1 MVLPPVAFIAGCGA
15 AVFSLLPREN
25 LHVGYLCFR
34 PTARLLCLFF
44 VASLLP
50 RENVHVGYPEAW
62 VPRSRDTVF
71 FLRYLWWL
79 SGWVV
84 SSLLPR
90 ENRHVVLGKTGSS
103 TVAPTGGRCW
113 GGGGC
118 PNARITCTRRVLPSG
133 GVAAGLPDH
142 M

>member
-1 MVLPPVAFIAGCGA
+1 MVIYPVAFIAGCGA

-62 VPRSRDTVF
+62 VPRSRDSVF
-71 FLRYLWWL
+71 FCGTYGGYL
-79 SGWVV
+79 
-84 SSLLPR
+84 
-90 ENRHVVLGKTGSS
+90 
-103 TVAPTGGRCW
+103 GGLFHHSCLEIIQHF
-113 GGGGC
+113 
-118 PNARITCTRRVLPSG
+118 PDLTIVITLYLHHICIT
-133 GVAAGLPDH
+133 
-142 M
+142 

>member
-34 PTARLLCLFF
+34 PTARLLCLFL

-62 VPRSRDTVF
+62 VPRSRDSVF
-71 FLRYLWWL
+71 FCGTYGGYLGGL
-79 SGWVV
+79 FHHSC
-84 SSLLPR
+84 
-90 ENRHVVLGKTGSS
+90 LGKTDMSYY
-103 TVAPTGGRCW
+103 RD
-113 GGGGC
+113 
-118 PNARITCTRRVLPSG
+118 ISG
-133 GVAAGLPDH
+133 GDSILCRYIVTYCTIHPAHQGLYPI
-142 M
+142 MLTVPAMFLGQK